1 MTLLEGLQILVIG
14 MGTVFLVLVS
24 LSGAVALES
33 KIFGLFG
40 KSKKVEPADEA
51 ATSSEEAPVVKAASG
66 ELKLIDVDE
75 RTAAMIMAI
84 VSDES
89 QIPLS
94 ELNFKYIK
102 AID

>member
-14 MGTVFLVLVS
+14 LGTVFLVLVS

-51 ATSSEEAPVVKAASG
+51 AT
-66 ELKLIDVDE
+66 
-75 RTAAMIMAI
+75 
-84 VSDES
+84 
-89 QIPLS
+89 
-94 ELNFKYIK
+94 NFGRSTSCKGCIRRIK
-102 AID
+102 TDRCR